1 MQDAECRCW
10 LPSAPP
16 RTIASMT
23 TDLIGENRCLL
34 RSR

>member
-1 MQDAECRCW
+1 MGNARCRMQA
-10 LPSAPP
+10 SAPP